1 MKISPLVTALAASL
15 CAIGNIASVQ
25 AQAYPSKPVRVIV
38 QFPPGGTPDTY
49 GRVMASELAKSW
61 NQSVVVE
68 NRTGASGNI
77 GTDYVAKSPA
87 DGYTLLFA
95 ADAPMA
101 ISPALFPGKL
111 PYDPIKDFAPVINAV
126 QGGFVLM
133 THPSVPAN
141 NLKELI
147 ALVQSQPK
155 KWSYASSGAGGSQHL
170 AFEMIRSMAGKM
182 DMEHI
187 PYKGFGQ
194 ALVDV
199 ISGQVPMLFGGATA
213 SAPLVQSGKLRGIAI
228 TSKTRA
234 RTLPDLPSVSETLP
248 GFEVLGWYA
257 FFAPAGTPRDIVR
270 KINADSLAI
279 IKRPDFQARI
289 LKDNLD
295 PVGSTPEELAAQLA
309 GDIEK
314 WTKLVK
320 LANVKAEQ

>member
-1 MKISPLVTALAASL
+1 MKNLPLIIALALS
-15 CAIGNIASVQ
+15 IGTIGSVQ
-25 AQAYPSKPVRVIV
+25 AQSYPAKPVRVIV

-49 GRVMASELAKSW
+49 GRVMSAELAKLW

-77 GTDYVAKSPA
+77 GTDYVAKAPA

-111 PYDPIKDFAPVINAV
+111 AYDPVKDFAPIINVA

-133 THPSVPAN
+133 AHPSVPAN

-147 ALVQSQPK
+147 SQIQSQPK

-170 AFEMIRSMAGKM
+170 AMEMIRSMAGKM
-182 DMEHI
+182 DMEHV

-199 ISGQVPMLFGGATA
+199 LSGQVPMLFGGATA
-213 SAPLVQSGKLRGIAI
+213 SIALVQSGKLKGIVI

-234 RTLPDLPSVSETLP
+234 RMLPNVASAAETLP

-257 FFAPAGTPRDIVR
+257 FFAPAATPRDLVR
-270 KINADSLAI
+270 KIHADALGI
-279 IKRPDFQARI
+279 VKRPDFQERAM
-289 LKDNLD
+289 KDNLD
-295 PVGSTPEELAAQLA
+295 PVGGTPEELGAQLKA
-309 GDIEK
+309 DIEM

-320 LANVKAEQ
+320 VANVKAEQ

>member
-1 MKISPLVTALAASL
+1 MKFFSLLIAASL
-15 CAIGNIASVQ
+15 SLCAAAAAQ
-25 AQAYPSKPVRVIV
+25 AQSYPAKPVRVIV

-49 GRVMASELAKSW
+49 GRVMAAELAKVW

-77 GTDYVAKSPA
+77 GTDYVAKAPA

-101 ISPALFPGKL
+101 ISPALFPGQL
-111 PYDPIKDFAPVINAV
+111 AYDPIKDFAPIINVV

-133 THPSVPAN
+133 AHPSVPAN

-147 ALVQSQPK
+147 ALVQSQPG

-170 AFEMIRSMAGKM
+170 AMEMIRSMAGKM
-182 DMEHI
+182 DMAHI

-199 ISGQVPMLFGGATA
+199 LSGQVAMLFGGATA
-213 SAPLVQSGKLRGIAI
+213 STALVQSGKLKGIAI

-234 RTLPDLPSVSETLP
+234 RMLPNVPAAADTLP
-248 GFEVLGWYA
+248 GFQVLGWYA
-257 FFAPAGTPRDIVR
+257 FFAPAATPRDLVRRIHADALGIV
-270 KINADSLAI
+270 
-279 IKRPDFQARI
+279 KRPDFQERA

-295 PVGSTPEELAAQLA
+295 TVGSTPEELAAQLKA
-309 GDIEK
+309 DIEM

-320 LANVKAEQ
+320 IANVKAEQ

>member
-1 MKISPLVTALAASL
+1 MKTLSLFFAAIAIL
-15 CAIGNIASVQ
+15 CAAGTAP
-25 AQAYPSKPVRVIV
+25 AQTFPSKAVRVIV
-38 QFPPGGTPDTY
+38 QFPPGGTPDIY
-49 GRVMASELAKSW
+49 GRVMASELAKVW

-101 ISPALFPGKL
+101 ISPALFPGQL
-111 PYDPIKDFAPVINAV
+111 AYDPIKDFAPIVNVV

-133 THPSVPAN
+133 AHPSVPAN

-147 ALVQSQPK
+147 ALVQSQPG

-170 AFEMIRSMAGKM
+170 AMEMIRSMGGKM
-182 DMEHI
+182 DMAHI

-199 ISGQVPMLFGGATA
+199 LSGQVAMLFGGATA
-213 SAPLVQSGKLRGIAI
+213 STSIVQSGKLKGIAI
-228 TSKTRA
+228 TSKNRG
-234 RTLPDLPSVSETLP
+234 RMLPNLPTAAETLP
-248 GFEVLGWYA
+248 GYEVLGWYA
-257 FFAPAGTPRDIVR
+257 FFAPAAIPRELVRRINSDTVGIVR
-270 KINADSLAI
+270 
-279 IKRPDFQARI
+279 RPDFQERA

-295 PVGSTPEELAAQLA
+295 VVGSTPEELAAQLKT
-309 GDIEK
+309 DIEM

-320 LANVKAEQ
+320 IANVRAEQ